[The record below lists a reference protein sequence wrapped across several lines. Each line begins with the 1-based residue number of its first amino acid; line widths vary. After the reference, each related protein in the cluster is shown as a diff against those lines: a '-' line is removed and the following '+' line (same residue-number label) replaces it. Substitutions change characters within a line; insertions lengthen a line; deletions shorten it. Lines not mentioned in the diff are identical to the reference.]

1 MICGKHIVKQ
11 WRNRDMNV
19 IMTIWWIVL
28 IYWLIQHLITQ
39 ILYHKYYF
47 SPEWKWKI
55 FDKLEKN
62 KDKMEE

>member
-1 MICGKHIVKQ
+1 
-11 WRNRDMNV
+11 MNV
-19 IMTIWWIVL
+19 VMTIWWIVL

-55 FDKLEKN
+55 FDKLNKN
-62 KDKMEE
+62 KDKIEE